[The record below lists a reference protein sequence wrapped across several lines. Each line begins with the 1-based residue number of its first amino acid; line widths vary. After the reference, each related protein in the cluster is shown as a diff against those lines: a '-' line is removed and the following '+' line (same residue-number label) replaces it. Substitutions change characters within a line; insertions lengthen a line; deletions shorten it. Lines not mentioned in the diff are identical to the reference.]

1 MIRFDEI
8 EDKTKWNEF
17 LSQNGGSFT
26 ESWEWGEVQR
36 KEGGKVSRFFICE
49 GNEILGAVAIYVKRT
64 PAGSYG
70 YIPRGPAIG
79 ERVFDRN
86 EWEEFVKLLH
96 DFSKAKDLIFLLW
109 EPLKEGEFGE
119 LKKTKGRQPAKTILI
134 DLSKPLEDLLRD
146 INKTKRYGIRHAE
159 GDGTKIVLSDKSDK
173 DFDKFWKLMR
183 VTASRKHFGT
193 FGEEHF
199 RNIFKEGIT
208 ELFLAEYDNEVEAAS
223 EVIFFGETAVYLHAG
238 TSGKNERLTASYLLI
253 WEILKEA
260 KKRGLKYFDLWGID
274 EKRWPGVTAFK
285 KSFGGYEVSFP
296 DARILINKRFGY
308 LIYKLMHLAR
318 RVLTLGKG

>member
-86 EWEEFVKLLH
+86 EWEEFRKLLH
-96 DFSKAKDLIFLLW
+96 DFSKAKGLIFLLW
-109 EPLKEGEFGE
+109 EPLKDGEFGD

-134 DLSKPLEDLLRD
+134 NLSKSLEDLLRD
-146 INKTKRYGIRHAE
+146 INKTKRYGISVEELEIEFKKRARLLYNMYTKKIFDYE
-159 GDGTKIVLSDKSDK
+159 EVQKIV
-173 DFDKFWKLMR
+173 
-183 VTASRKHFGT
+183 
-193 FGEEHF
+193 
-199 RNIFKEGIT
+199 T
-208 ELFLAEYDNEVEAAS
+208 EY
-223 EVIFFGETAVYLHAG
+223 Y
-238 TSGKNERLTASYLLI
+238 
-253 WEILKEA
+253 
-260 KKRGLKYFDLWGID
+260 KK
-274 EKRWPGVTAFK
+274 
-285 KSFGGYEVSFP
+285 P
-296 DARILINKRFGY
+296 DDVLRRFG
-308 LIYKLMHLAR
+308 
-318 RVLTLGKG
+318 VQ